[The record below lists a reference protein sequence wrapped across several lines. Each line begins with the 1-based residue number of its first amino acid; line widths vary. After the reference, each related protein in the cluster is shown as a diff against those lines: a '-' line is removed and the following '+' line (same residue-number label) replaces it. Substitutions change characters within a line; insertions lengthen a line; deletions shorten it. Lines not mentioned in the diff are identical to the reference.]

1 MESEKQRTTENVNR
15 TRTVNVDVFKKWEL
29 VVKREEEVVQS
40 SRSMSEMIGTE
51 VVKAVAGMRRSHKK
65 PIKRPCLLGYLYISF
80 LLDSWKKLLNAI
92 LGSQETK
99 EEVINGDELLL
110 LFC

>member
-1 MESEKQRTTENVNR
+1 MGTCCEKRGKSSAIQQ
-15 TRTVNVDVFKKWEL
+15 VNVRDDRV
-29 VVKREEEVVQS
+29 
-40 SRSMSEMIGTE
+40 TE

-65 PIKRPCLLGYLYISF
+65 PIKRPCLLGNLHISF